1 MPQGFDFANAKSVG
15 MESNLRGICIMLKT
29 KEYKLKYLTE
39 KITKGTT
46 PSNIGETFTDEGIMY
61 FRSELIGKTKYVDKS
76 SGLLYISE
84 STHEKLKR
92 SQIKENDML
101 FSMAGIYLGKISLV
115 SSSDIPANTNQAVA
129 IIRFNSSNIDLN
141 YVYYYMTQK
150 WYNSYINSLTAQAAQ
165 PNINLEQIGNLKL
178 NLPDIKIQSKIAKI
192 ISRYDEAIEN
202 NNKRIKL
209 LEQMAQNLYKEWFVR
224 FRFPGWENTE
234 FENGIPKGWKVEKL
248 FDVVNVTYG
257 YAFASELFCED
268 KTLKPVVRIR
278 DILDNRT
285 NTYTSEVCA
294 DKYII
299 KEHEILV
306 GMDGIFHMCMW
317 NGNKAY
323 QNQRVVKLT
332 SKTDEVSNYFL
343 FLSVQPQVKFWEQII
358 AGTTVA
364 HLGDKHLK
372 RMTILLPSENLLKES
387 TKIFNSLMKQ
397 KNQLFIA
404 NENLAK
410 QRDLL
415 LPRLMS
421 GKLEV

>member
-1 MPQGFDFANAKSVG
+1 
-15 MESNLRGICIMLKT
+15 MLKT

>member
-1 MPQGFDFANAKSVG
+1 
-15 MESNLRGICIMLKT
+15 MLKT
-29 KEYKLKYLTE
+29 REYKLKYLTE

-165 PNINLEQIGNLKL
+165 PNINLEQIGKLKL
-178 NLPDIKIQSKIAKI
+178 YLPDIKIQNKIAKI

-224 FRFPGWENTE
+224 FRFPGYENCE
-234 FENGIPKGWKVEKL
+234 FENGIPVGWNVEKVKNLVKRLPFGKTYKKQELSNIGKIIVIDQSEDEVLGYHDDVPSHKASFDEPVAL
-248 FDVVNVTYG
+248 FGDHSCKYVLMTEDFSLGENIIPYLGNNIDLYYLYYSVYKIIQTEEYKRHWN
-257 YAFASELFCED
+257 LFIN
-268 KTLKPVVRIR
+268 KK
-278 DILDNRT
+278 
-285 NTYTSEVCA
+285 
-294 DKYII
+294 
-299 KEHEILV
+299 ILV
-306 GMDGIFHMCMW
+306 PIEEF
-317 NGNKAY
+317 
-323 QNQRVVKLT
+323 QL
-332 SKTDEVSNYFL
+332 
-343 FLSVQPQVKFWEQII
+343 KF
-358 AGTTVA
+358 
-364 HLGDKHLK
+364 
-372 RMTILLPSENLLKES
+372 R
-387 TKIFNSLMKQ
+387 
-397 KNQLFIA
+397 NQLIPILSTIQKLKKQ
-404 NENLAK
+404 NMNLSQ

-421 GKLEV
+421 GKLEVN

>member
-1 MPQGFDFANAKSVG
+1 MSEWNVCSIDELGSVNRGKSKHRPRNDVILFGGLYPFIQTSDVKNAN
-15 MESNLRGICIMLKT
+15 
-29 KEYKLKYLTE
+29 
-39 KITKGTT
+39 
-46 PSNIGETFTDEGIMY
+46 
-61 FRSELIGKTKYVDKS
+61 
-76 SGLLYISE
+76 LYISE
-84 STHEKLKR
+84 YDTTYSEIGLAQSKLWKKGTLCITIAANIAESAILGIDACFPDSVVGFMPYEGKADLKFVKYMLDEFKVYMQQISKGTTQDNLSLEKLR
-92 SQIKENDML
+92 RIK
-101 FSMAGIYLGKISLV
+101 F
-115 SSSDIPANTNQAVA
+115 
-129 IIRFNSSNIDLN
+129 
-141 YVYYYMTQK
+141 YVPSYETQ
-150 WYNSYINSLTAQAAQ
+150 Q
-165 PNINLEQIGNLKL
+165 
-178 NLPDIKIQSKIAKI
+178 KIANI
-192 ISRYDEAIEN
+192 LSRYDEAIEN

-224 FRFPGWENTE
+224 FRFPGYENCE
-234 FENGIPKGWKVEKL
+234 FENGIPVGWKVEKL

-343 FLSVQPQVKFWEQII
+343 FLSVQPQVKFWEQTI

-421 GKLEV
+421 GKLEVR